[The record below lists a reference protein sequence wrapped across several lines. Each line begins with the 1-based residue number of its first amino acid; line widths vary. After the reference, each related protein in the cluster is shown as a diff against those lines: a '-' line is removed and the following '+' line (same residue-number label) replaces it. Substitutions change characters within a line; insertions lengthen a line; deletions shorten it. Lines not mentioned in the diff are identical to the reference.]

1 MIEITKQADT
11 EVLSKIFKALSN
23 ENRLEIF
30 NLVRQGVGNC
40 CQMDELGDTCS
51 CVCDIGAEINLA
63 LSTVSHHLKELRNAG
78 LIHCQKRGQW
88 VYCSVNQATLSL
100 VGDFLDQ

>member
-1 MIEITKQADT
+1 MIELTKQTDT
-11 EVLSKIFKALSN
+11 DTLLRIFKALSN

-40 CQMDELGDTCS
+40 CNVDELGDRCS
-51 CVCDIGAEINLA
+51 CVCDIGAEMNLA

-88 VYCSVNQATLSL
+88 VFCTVNENALGL
-100 VGDFLDQ
+100 IGEFLK